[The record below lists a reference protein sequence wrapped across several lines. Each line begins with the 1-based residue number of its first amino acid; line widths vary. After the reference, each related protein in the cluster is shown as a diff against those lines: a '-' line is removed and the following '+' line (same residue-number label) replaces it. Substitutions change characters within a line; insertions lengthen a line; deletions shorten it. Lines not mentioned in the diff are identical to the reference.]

1 MKIAVNTRLLIKNKL
16 EGIGWFTKE
25 VLERIVKNNPQHE
38 FIFFFDRKF
47 DPSFIFADN
56 VTPIVLA
63 PQARHPILFIL
74 WFEVSVRRALKK
86 HQPDVFLSPDGYLS
100 LLSKKKQIAV
110 IHDINFEFFPQ
121 FLPVGARIY
130 LRYFFPKFAQKAERI
145 ITVSEFSKKE
155 IEEQYHIDAAK
166 VDVAYNGVAN
176 EYQPIPIEEAKN
188 VRWHYTRGIPYFVY
202 VGALQPRK
210 NIEFLLKAYEA
221 FRKKTE
227 TPHRLVIV
235 GEKKWWSSKHEQT
248 YQNMQ
253 FKDEVIFTGRL
264 DLDELAKV
272 VAASLALVYV
282 SFYEGFGIPVVEGM
296 KSGVPVICSNLSSM
310 PEVAGDAALLVN
322 PYDEESIAEAML
334 SLHQSPALQK
344 ELRTKGIERASIFS
358 WDRTAKNVWNSILKV
373 HQP

>member
-38 FIFFFDRKF
+38 FLFFFDRKF

-56 VTPIVLA
+56 VTPVVLA

-74 WFEVSVRRALKK
+74 WFEISVRRALKK

-166 VDVAYNGVAN
+166 IDVAYNGVAN
-176 EYQPIPIEEAKN
+176 EYKPISAHEREN

-221 FRKKTE
+221 FREKTE

-253 FKDEVIFTGRL
+253 FKDEVMFTGRL

-296 KSGVPVICSNLSSM
+296 KSGVPVICSNLSSL

-334 SLHQSPALQK
+334 SVHHSPALQQ
-344 ELRTKGIERASIFS
+344 ELRNKGIERASEFS
-358 WDRTAKNVWNSILKV
+358 WNKTAQAVWNSILKV
-373 HQP
+373 HSS